1 MKMERQSVCAGMG
14 DKPIVRFKFA
24 AAKKMAN
31 YLTAEDADVDG
42 WEFQV
47 IQGGPSYYYIRVVDP
62 GDLDI
67 HHSPYVV
74 GWL

>member
-14 DKPIVRFKFA
+14 
-24 AAKKMAN
+24 AN